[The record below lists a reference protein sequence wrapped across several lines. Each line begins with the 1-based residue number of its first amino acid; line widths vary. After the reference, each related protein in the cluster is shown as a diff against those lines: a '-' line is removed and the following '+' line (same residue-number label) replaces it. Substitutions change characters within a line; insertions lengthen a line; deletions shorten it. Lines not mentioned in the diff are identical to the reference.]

1 MRIDKIYQKLKKQYS
16 EDEIAESFVISET
29 DAVKEEEA
37 QYAISQYR
45 KERLNQMS
53 GHEKMVAQVM
63 SLKFQII
70 EYVAEDS
77 FSFQKTFGSFLLKY
91 IQALGRS
98 RKKISKELGLH
109 YTKLSRIIND
119 REEPSIELCYRL
131 EKHSGGLINV
141 LNWWKLIKK
150 KEEFILSQDI
160 ELKREEQK
168 KVSNSL
174 TVSN

>member
-1 MRIDKIYQKLKKQYS
+1 MRIDKIYQKLKEQYS
-16 EDEIAESFVISET
+16 EDEIVESYIIPET
-29 DAVKEEEA
+29 VKEDET

-45 KERLNQMS
+45 EERLNQMS
-53 GHEKMVAQVM
+53 DHEKVVSKVI
-63 SLKFQII
+63 SLKFQIVK
-70 EYVAEDS
+70 YVKEQS
-77 FSFQKTFGSFLLKY
+77 FSFQKTFGSFLLEY

-98 RKKISKELGLH
+98 RKEISKDLDLH

-141 LNWWKLIKK
+141 FNWWQLIKK

-174 TVSN
+174 TISE